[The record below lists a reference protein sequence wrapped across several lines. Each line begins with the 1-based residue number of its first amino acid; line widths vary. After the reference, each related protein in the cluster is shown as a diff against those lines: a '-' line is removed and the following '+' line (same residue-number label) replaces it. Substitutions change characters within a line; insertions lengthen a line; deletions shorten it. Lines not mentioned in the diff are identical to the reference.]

1 MTSVRASLGS
11 NERAVLR
18 ICVEYLGHLSDGIE
32 LRLQLQLN
40 ISSRRHRYPVQ
51 VNLSISLL
59 TTTPTVGFNAV

>member
-11 NERAVLR
+11 NERAVLI

-40 ISSRRHRYPVQ
+40 ISTRRHRYPVQ
-51 VNLSISLL
+51 FNLSISLL
-59 TTTPTVGFNAV
+59 TAPTVGFNAV